1 MGSTDRSS
9 PSSPIEADGIDE
21 TDGFEG
27 DIESMGEED
36 EPPDTQLNV
45 NGDEGRDTE
54 DAQPAKT
61 TRPSHHIPSKA
72 PEEAL

>member
-1 MGSTDRSS
+1 MGRTERSS
-9 PSSPIEADGIDE
+9 PSSPIEADGMDE

-45 NGDEGRDTE
+45 NGDEGQDTE
-54 DAQPAKT
+54 DA
-61 TRPSHHIPSKA
+61 
-72 PEEAL
+72 